1 MVRTLHLAW
10 SLIRIPHLAF
20 SLFVFPLTIGI
31 CLVIVQLIAT
41 GVIVRASSLENSH
54 LGSVEERSSRE
65 NSIVRRIL
73 YGSGDLRPDL
83 KVCRWSFDPTT
94 QEEVPPGPECAPDR
108 LDVALRVSDPATFD
122 VTHYKGIFSGQI
134 DRLHVC
140 QSCQPDVVITPKSG
154 KDSTSRAYSAFGLA
168 VLSLPLSHQDLIQK
182 RMAVGKKLSH
192 IMKLLGGVY
201 FEIPEIEGGIN
212 TTAIRKTL
220 PITMNIALLVIITL
234 WLALRAHR
242 KVLDYFAQNDV
253 LLPLVAAC
261 GRSRFYSAIWLL
273 TAARVFCFL
282 GSSIPVLYFGLK
294 GVVDKKSIF
303 TLDTSISQLS
313 VWLLAITT
321 SLALATIMAS
331 ISELKH
337 RHHLLSIFYRYVP
350 IAIALFGGVVWVAT
364 LLIDSGSMGMVRGII
379 AGLPVIGT
387 APLLLGPIINLP
399 IVVML
404 PHALFAGILFVFML
418 RKNARWFAAHLEEI

>member
-31 CLVIVQLIAT
+31 ALVIVQLIAT
-41 GVIVRASSLENSH
+41 GIIVKASSMESTNV
-54 LGSVEERSSRE
+54 GTVEERSSRE

-73 YGSGDLRPDL
+73 YGSGDLRPEIT
-83 KVCRWSFDPTT
+83 VCRWITDAATK
-94 QEEVPPGPECAPDR
+94 EEIPPGPECAPDR

-140 QSCQPDVVITPKSG
+140 QTCQPDVVITPKEG
-154 KDSTSRAYSAFGLA
+154 KDSISRAYSAFGLA
-168 VLSLPLSHQDLIQK
+168 VLSLPLSSQDIVQR

-192 IMKLLGGVY
+192 VMKLLGGVY
-201 FEIPEIEGGIN
+201 FEIPEIQGGIN

-303 TLDTSISQLS
+303 TLDTSLSQLG

-350 IAIALFGGVVWVAT
+350 IAIALLGGTVWAAT
-364 LLIDSGSMGMVRGII
+364 LLIDSGSMGMVRGMI

-399 IVVML
+399 ITVML
-404 PHALFAGILFVFML
+404 PHAIFAGALFIFML